1 MNFSPS
7 WLYSI
12 ILNSTKRY
20 FMDPEDALIEKIQ
33 MNLTK
38 NGFPNKTVAFPSEK
52 IQKIID
58 QDGLEL
64 DMILSRLSMAG
75 IYSSQQGD
83 KLIFSSSPDTF
94 SNDENDSS
102 DGQGGLADLLGGL
115 GDLLPP
121 GLDPSAFAGK
131 SKEDIM
137 QMGKD
142 LMANMSQEE
151 QAEMFQKFMSMP
163 ADQREKLMG
172 KAKDMNLF

>member
-1 MNFSPS
+1 
-7 WLYSI
+7 
-12 ILNSTKRY
+12 
-20 FMDPEDALIEKIQ
+20 MDPEDALIEKIQ
-33 MNLTK
+33 TNLSN
-38 NGFPNKTVAFPSEK
+38 NGFPEKTVAFPAAK
-52 IQKIID
+52 IQVIVEK
-58 QDGLEL
+58 DGLEL

-75 IYSSQQGD
+75 IYSTESGD

-94 SNDENDSS
+94 NGDGSDSS
-102 DGQGGLADLLGGL
+102 DNQGGLADLLGGL

-121 GLDPSAFAGK
+121 GLDPSALAGK

-142 LMANMSQEE
+142 LMANMSQEQ

-163 ADQREKLMG
+163 AEQREKLMG